1 MDMRDLL
8 EQMRQNRRPVRIPP
22 VKVGRYAA
30 VIVVVILVAA
40 AVKTSIYTVPAD
52 SEGVVQRFGLY
63 NRTTAPGIH
72 LKLPLGIETATAVP
86 VTKVQKEEFGFRT
99 VRAGV
104 DSTYIGAEEI
114 ESGRVSGEGIVNLIR
129 ESGERVSVS
138 RSVGAAR
145 DILRSEYIMLTGD
158 LNIVDVEWIVQY
170 KIKDARAWLFNI
182 RDARHTIRDASQAV
196 MRELVGNGSV
206 DEAITIGR
214 IEYEIAAKDA
224 LQDLLDQYETGI
236 QIVAVKLQSSNP
248 PLKVRPTFNEVNR
261 SLQQKEQRINEAMK
275 DYNQVIPK
283 TSGEAKKLVE
293 TAKGYAAERVNRAQG
308 DIARFE
314 SVYAE
319 YRKAPQVT
327 RQRMYLETMSKLL
340 PQIQEK
346 WIIEQGGADG
356 GILMKLDLDAAQK

>member
-22 VKVGRYAA
+22 VKMGRYAA
-30 VIVVVILVAA
+30 VIVVLILVAA
-40 AVKTSIYTVPAD
+40 AVKTSIYTVPTD
-52 SEGVVQRFGLY
+52 SEGVIQRFGLY
-63 NRTTAPGIH
+63 HRTTEPGIH
-72 LKLPLGIETATAVP
+72 LKLPLGIETAAAVP
-86 VTKVQKEEFGFRT
+86 VKKVQKEEFGFRT
-99 VRAGV
+99 IRAGV
-104 DSTYIGAEEI
+104 DSTYVGAEEI
-114 ESGRVSGEGIVNLIR
+114 ESGRAPRDALMSVLS
-129 ESGERVSVS
+129 ESGEKVSS
-138 RSVGAAR
+138 ANAGAAAR
-145 DILRSEYIMLTGD
+145 EVLRGEYIMLTGD

-170 KIKDARAWLFNI
+170 KVRDSREYLFNV
-182 RDARHTIRDASQAV
+182 RVPRYTIRDAAQAV
-196 MRELVGNGSV
+196 MRQLIGNGSV

-224 LQDLLDQYETGI
+224 LQKLLDEYETGI
-236 QIVAVKLQSSNP
+236 HIVAVKLQSSNP

-261 SLQQKEQRINEAMK
+261 ALQQKEQRINEAMK
-275 DYNQVIPK
+275 DYNEVIPK
-283 TSGEAKKLVE
+283 TRGEAKKLIE
-293 TAKGYAAERVNRAQG
+293 TARGYAAERVNRAQG